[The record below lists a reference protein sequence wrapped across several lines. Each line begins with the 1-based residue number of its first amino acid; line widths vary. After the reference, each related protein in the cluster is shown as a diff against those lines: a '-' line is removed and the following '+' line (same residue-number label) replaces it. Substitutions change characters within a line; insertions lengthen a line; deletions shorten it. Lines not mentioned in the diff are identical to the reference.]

1 MTVLAVD
8 HAAVGFN
15 IGRGA
20 MNELTGGRAVEVGN
34 VDVQWTEVGRHV
46 CGL

>member
-20 MNELTGGRAVEVGN
+20 MNELTGGRAVEVGK
-34 VDVQWTEVGRHV
+34 VDAQWVEVGRNV